1 MRHLSL
7 LRTAFLGLALSF
19 PAATTAAG
27 AEMRIGVA
35 APISGPFALLGQQL
49 TDGAHI
55 ATTTAPA
62 GDIATPII
70 IDDKCSAEGGA
81 EAAETFIKA
90 GVRIVTGFLCTEA
103 LEAALPLLAEKNIP
117 VVTPAVR
124 EPGLIERRAK
134 EPLPVF
140 RFASSRDQEAAAAG
154 DILANLWRDKPFAII
169 DDGTIRGRE
178 MAHAVRVRLE
188 EKGLKPVLTE
198 TYRPGLDNQ
207 SALVALLR
215 RGGATEVF
223 IGGERDDAAAI
234 AAAAARLN
242 YPLTIVGDEALQAAP
257 GAVDLAPDTLMIA
270 APEPETLPAAA
281 PAMAALRAA
290 ERPTEGYAV
299 PGYAMLQ
306 IAMQAVTAAETEK
319 QPVSAM
325 LRTMTFDTV
334 LGAVRFDESGYRS
347 GNPYRLFRYDGSQF
361 VPTAE

>member
-1 MRHLSL
+1 
-7 LRTAFLGLALSF
+7 
-19 PAATTAAG
+19 
-27 AEMRIGVA
+27 MRIGVA
-35 APISGPFALLGQQL
+35 APLSGPFALLGQQL

-55 ATTTAPA
+55 ATTTASA
-62 GDIATPII
+62 GEAATPII
-70 IDDKCSAEGGA
+70 VDDKCSAEGGA
-81 EAAETFIKA
+81 EAAATFIKA

-117 VVTPAVR
+117 VITPAIR
-124 EPGLIERRAK
+124 EAGLIERRAR

-140 RFASSRDQEAAAAG
+140 RLGLSRDREAAAVG
-154 DILANLWRDKPFAII
+154 DILADLWRDQPFAIV

-207 SALVALLR
+207 GALVALLR
-215 RGGATEVF
+215 RAGASQVF

-234 AAAAARLN
+234 ADAATKLD
-242 YPLTIVGDEALQAAP
+242 YPLTIVGDEALRAAP
-257 GAVDLAPDTLMIA
+257 GALTLAPGTLMIA
-270 APEPETLPAAA
+270 PPEAETLPAAT
-281 PAMAALRAA
+281 PAVAALRSA
-290 ERPTEGYAV
+290 ERPAEGYAV

-319 QPVSAM
+319 QPVFAM
-325 LRTMTFDTV
+325 LRTRAFDTV

-347 GNPYRLFRYDGSQF
+347 GNPYRLFRYDGSRF
-361 VPTAE
+361 VPMAE